1 MPCAW
6 SFPLFWFCLESA
18 KKLFHE
24 KTRITLF
31 LRQMKTRIT
40 IHERID
46 SVHCI
51 VMVVTSSTF
60 NYSIQIFHKEKLSPD
75 SIRTESFLIFRP
87 SSTIAAV
94 FSIFIRIKADSNHLK
109 SCPGVFFIRNTVEG
123 KNKIAFHIIDIDVH
137 NRRVRHLVHSSDFS
151 RKIMRQCWNLQ
162 FCIKLA

>member
-1 MPCAW
+1 MPCAV
-6 SFPLFWFCLESA
+6 
-18 KKLFHE
+18 FHYFDFAGSQQKSYFMK

-46 SVHCI
+46 FVHCI

-60 NYSIQIFHKEKLSPD
+60 NYSIQIFLEEKLSPD
-75 SIRTESFLIFRP
+75 SKRTENFLIFRP
-87 SSTIAAV
+87 SSTIAAG

-109 SCPGVFFIRNTVEG
+109 SCPGVFFIRNTVEE

-137 NRRVRHLVHSSDFS
+137 NRRVRHLVHSSAFS
-151 RKIMRQCWNLQ
+151 RKIMRQC
-162 FCIKLA
+162 